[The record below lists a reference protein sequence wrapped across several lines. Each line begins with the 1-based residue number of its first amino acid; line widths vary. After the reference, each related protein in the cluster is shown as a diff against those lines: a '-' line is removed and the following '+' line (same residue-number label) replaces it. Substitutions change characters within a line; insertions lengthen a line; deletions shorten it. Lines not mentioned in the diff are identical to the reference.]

1 LKILAADPISEEAA
15 KEIGEMGELELS
27 PTISSEELLEK
38 IADVEIL
45 IVRSR
50 TKVTSELISAA
61 KNLKA
66 VIRAGVGLDN
76 IDREAAKERGIKIL
90 NTPEAPTQSV
100 AELTIGLILDLS
112 RNICSANASI
122 KAGNWEKGGL
132 RGTELSGKTFGII
145 GFGRVGKIV
154 SELALAF
161 GLKILAY
168 DPYASEEEMQKASVK
183 SSELG
188 ELLSE
193 SDIISLHAPLTEETR
208 NLIGENEFSQMKDGV
223 LIVNAAR
230 AELLDEEAFYSAIE
244 SGKIGRAALDV
255 YWGKKPSEKLLAFG
269 DRVLLT
275 PHLGSSTIEARERIG
290 KLLVERVKD
299 LV

>member
-1 LKILAADPISEEAA
+1 MKILAADPISEEAA
-15 KEIGEMGELELS
+15 NEIGEMGELELS
-27 PTISSEELLEK
+27 PAISPEELLEK

-50 TKVTSELISAA
+50 TKVTSELISSA
-61 KNLKA
+61 KNLKGI
-66 VIRAGVGLDN
+66 IRAGVGLDN
-76 IDREAAKERGIKIL
+76 IDREAAKEKGIKIL

-100 AELTIGLILDLS
+100 AELTIGLMLNLS
-112 RNICSANASI
+112 RNICSANTST
-122 KAGNWEKGGL
+122 KAGSWEKGEL
-132 RGTELSGKTFGII
+132 SGTELSGKTLGII
-145 GFGRVGKIV
+145 GFGRVGKMV

-161 GLKILAY
+161 GLEILAY
-168 DPYASEEEMQKASVK
+168 DPYASKEEMQNASVR

-208 NLIGENEFSQMKDGV
+208 NLIGENEFSQMKNGV
-223 LIVNAAR
+223 LLINAAR
-230 AELLDEEAFYSAIE
+230 AELIDEEAFYSAIE
-244 SGKIGRAALDV
+244 SGKIRRAALDV
-255 YWGKKPSEKLLAFG
+255 YWGKKPSEKLLAIG
-269 DRVLLT
+269 DNVLLT

>member
-15 KEIGEMGELELS
+15 KEIRDMGELELS

-100 AELTIGLILDLS
+100 AELTVGLMLNLS

-132 RGTELSGKTFGII
+132 SGTELSGKTLGII
-145 GFGRVGKIV
+145 GFGRVGKMV

-161 GLKILAY
+161 GLNILAY
-168 DPYASEEEMQKASVK
+168 DPYSSEEEMQKASVK

-193 SDIISLHAPLTEETR
+193 SDIISLHVPLTEETR

-244 SGKIGRAALDV
+244 RGKIRRAALDV

>member
-1 LKILAADPISEEAA
+1 LKILITDPISKEAA
-15 KEIGEMGELELS
+15 KEIGEMGELELAPAIS
-27 PTISSEELLEK
+27 PEELLEK

-45 IVRSR
+45 VVRSR
-50 TKVTSELISAA
+50 TKVTSELISSA

-76 IDREAAKERGIKIL
+76 IDMEAAKENGIKVL

-100 AELTIGLILDLS
+100 AELTMGLMLNLS
-112 RNICSANASI
+112 RNICSANAST
-122 KAGNWEKGGL
+122 KAGKWEKGSLSGI
-132 RGTELSGKTFGII
+132 ELSGKTLGII
-145 GFGRVGKIV
+145 GFGRVGRIV
-154 SELALAF
+154 SELASAF
-161 GLKILAY
+161 GMEVLAY
-168 DPYASEEEMQKASVK
+168 DPYSPEEEMQKASVK
-183 SSELG
+183 RSELS
-188 ELLSE
+188 ELLSS
-193 SDIISLHAPLTEETR
+193 SDIISLHAPLTKETQE
-208 NLIGENEFSQMKDGV
+208 LLGENEFSQMKDGV

-255 YWGKKPSEKLLAFG
+255 YWGKKASEKLLSYR
-269 DRVLLT
+269 DRILFT
-275 PHLGSSTIEARERIG
+275 PHLGSSTVEAKERIG

>member
-15 KEIGEMGELELS
+15 KEIRDMGELELS

-76 IDREAAKERGIKIL
+76 IDREAA
-90 NTPEAPTQSV
+90 TQSV
-100 AELTIGLILDLS
+100 AELTVGLMLNLS

-132 RGTELSGKTFGII
+132 SGTELSGKTLGII
-145 GFGRVGKIV
+145 GFGRVGKMV

-161 GLKILAY
+161 GLEILAY
-168 DPYASEEEMQKASVK
+168 DPYASEEEMQKASVR

-193 SDIISLHAPLTEETR
+193 SDIISLHVPLTEETR

-244 SGKIGRAALDV
+244 RGKIRRAALDV
-255 YWGKKPSEKLLAFG
+255 YWGKTPSEKLLAFG

>member
-1 LKILAADPISEEAA
+1 MKILAADPISEEAA

>member
-1 LKILAADPISEEAA
+1 MKILAADPISEEAA
-15 KEIGEMGELELS
+15 KEIRDMGELELS

-100 AELTIGLILDLS
+100 AELTVGLMLNLS

-122 KAGNWEKGGL
+122 KAGNWEKK
-132 RGTELSGKTFGII
+132 ELK
-145 GFGRVGKIV
+145 R
-154 SELALAF
+154 
-161 GLKILAY
+161 LKN
-168 DPYASEEEMQKASVK
+168 K
-183 SSELG
+183 
-188 ELLSE
+188 
-193 SDIISLHAPLTEETR
+193 
-208 NLIGENEFSQMKDGV
+208 
-223 LIVNAAR
+223 
-230 AELLDEEAFYSAIE
+230 
-244 SGKIGRAALDV
+244 
-255 YWGKKPSEKLLAFG
+255 
-269 DRVLLT
+269 
-275 PHLGSSTIEARERIG
+275 REC
-290 KLLVERVKD
+290 
-299 LV
+299 